1 MVMKSARTKL
11 SQKTAAFKRE
21 EGLGVGDYDQ
31 YWVAR
36 EEVGAIPYTARDK
49 RIVEEVC
56 KAISPGG
63 AILDLGVGPGYYYR
77 SLMEDYEMH
86 GVEISGKMIKSY
98 PFDTSRITQCDLN
111 ETFPEFKF
119 QLDAVIASMIF
130 HHMDDPDR
138 LARNIFTVLKAGALL
153 VVAVPNLWHIKNRL
167 RVLRGSAPRFSPA
180 HRNFLTPKELSA
192 KIENVGFRRLK
203 ILPGRSSQN
212 GGLAWV
218 WPSLGAGQLILLF
231 EKNAA

>member
-11 SQKTAAFKRE
+11 SEKTAAFKRE
-21 EGLGVGDYDQ
+21 GGLGVGDYDQ

-63 AILDLGVGPGYYYR
+63 AILDLGVGPGYYFR
-77 SLMEDYEMH
+77 SLMEDYEMY

-111 ETFPEFKF
+111 KLFPEFKF
-119 QLDAVIASMIF
+119 QLDGVIASMIF

-138 LARNIFTVLKAGALL
+138 LARKILAVLKSGALL
-153 VVAVPNLWHIKNRL
+153 VVAVPNIWHIKNRL
-167 RVLRGSAPRFSPA
+167 RVLRGSTPRFSPA
-180 HRNFLTPKELSA
+180 HRNFLTPRELSA
-192 KIENVGFRRLK
+192 KIENIGFRRLK